1 MNEAKPH
8 APVTAPTTRCQTPCA
23 PDPPQPASQTPPED
37 LPLSSSQVTPQSTLP
52 ILPTPAPGH
61 TGPIAQSRR
70 RSLLPTPNHSPIHHR
85 DIHAPS
91 HCVREVERGA
101 GRSVDPSMPPP
112 RQFSW
117 VERPPRVSSR
127 PRGNRGVP
135 SLPPLPTQTEPTWP
149 VGSQEVEDL
158 SQKGPIGCSI
168 VPCEATGTG
177 KAGQGDAL
185 GTLDVPLGGARQ
197 SDHLGLQLHQLHLH
211 HHQHHLQCSA

>member
-112 RQFSW
+112 PGSSPGSRGHQESRAGPGGTEGCPASPHFQRRQ
-117 VERPPRVSSR
+117 
-127 PRGNRGVP
+127 
-135 SLPPLPTQTEPTWP
+135 SLP
-149 VGSQEVEDL
+149 
-158 SQKGPIGCSI
+158 
-168 VPCEATGTG
+168 
-177 KAGQGDAL
+177 GQ
-185 GTLDVPLGGARQ
+185 
-197 SDHLGLQLHQLHLH
+197 
-211 HHQHHLQCSA
+211 

>member
-1 MNEAKPH
+1 M
-8 APVTAPTTRCQTPCA
+8 
-23 PDPPQPASQTPPED
+23 
-37 LPLSSSQVTPQSTLP
+37 
-52 ILPTPAPGH
+52 
-61 TGPIAQSRR
+61 
-70 RSLLPTPNHSPIHHR
+70 
-85 DIHAPS
+85 
-91 HCVREVERGA
+91 
-101 GRSVDPSMPPP
+101 
-112 RQFSW
+112 
-117 VERPPRVSSR
+117 
-127 PRGNRGVP
+127 P